1 MLAACSNY
9 FQSLFMENTCK
20 HPIVFLKVKFC
31 FTKIYRKKTKSYL
44 SGHSVQPDQ
53 SSVGLHVS
61 WGGEQTKLSGK
72 KLNQNEDK
80 QKMNHNNKSNTK
92 NKTTKEGGKMQF
104 KR

>member
-1 MLAACSNY
+1 
-9 FQSLFMENTCK
+9 MENTCK

-80 QKMNHNNKSNTK
+80 NNPKNEPQQQKQHKK
-92 NKTTKEGGKMQF
+92 
-104 KR
+104 